1 MGARFQPHAGSHRFV
16 GATSSASYRP
26 ARSNTPEATTSSPHP
41 GARTSSSTASKKERS
56 TQEGEKMVLIAADK
70 HLSARPNRNPNK
82 NQNHPNERPVA
93 NTPAP
98 LSARQ
103 SPVGTP
109 QRLLRHP
116 AG

>member
-1 MGARFQPHAGSHRFV
+1 
-16 GATSSASYRP
+16 
-26 ARSNTPEATTSSPHP
+26 
-41 GARTSSSTASKKERS
+41 
-56 TQEGEKMVLIAADK
+56 MVLIAADK

-116 AG
+116 AGDIVPDTSLTTSLVSCRTPQRLQSDWIRG